1 MKEHRDPWFI
11 RLPDGRVVKAKS
23 TAAVQ
28 HHLEAGH
35 IPLNSY
41 ARREAGDEW
50 VALAWVAEFADLAA
64 GRPRPVRPDNGAA
77 GVPAERAA
85 ESGLK
90 TGVSARLD
98 PLKLQTVGVRG
109 YVDELI
115 AALDSTVNA
124 TKLWVGC
131 LTGVAVALAWLLI
144 HWFLR
149 FVELDAT
156 WPALLLSGL
165 AAATLLALGVT
176 LITRQTQLELTTMR
190 PISWR
195 ATRTGSGR
203 QFLRVFVIF
212 LIVGGVGSAL
222 LYLCHRFPAWV
233 EQPAGEGG
241 VRGLEPEEAIVTA
254 AGILGVLLSVVVFI
268 GIGLAMLIAP
278 ALIVEDSSVAGA
290 LREWRALC
298 REHRLRVFLYE
309 GLAIALGVA
318 ATLPLAVPIYLGL
331 ANGLFPY
338 ENLAVECTRWG
349 LRGLAFGPLI
359 AFLAVAN
366 VFIYLNLRYEYS
378 PHK

>member
-50 VALAWVAEFADLAA
+50 VALAWVAEFADVAA
-64 GRPRPVRPDNGAA
+64 GRTRLVRPDNGAA
-77 GVPAERAA
+77 GAPAARAA
-85 ESGLK
+85 ELGLK

-144 HWFLR
+144 HWSLR
-149 FVELDAT
+149 VVELDAT
-156 WPALLLSGL
+156 WLALLLSGL
-165 AAATLLALGVT
+165 TAATLLALGVT
-176 LITRQTQLELTTMR
+176 WITRQTQLELTTMR

-203 QFLRVFVIF
+203 QFWRVFVIF
-212 LIVGGVGSAL
+212 LIVGGVASGL
-222 LYLCHRFPAWV
+222 LYLCHRFPAWA
-233 EQPAGEGG
+233 EHLAADGG
-241 VRGLEPEEAIVTA
+241 VRDLSRETLTTT
-254 AGILGVLLSVVVFI
+254 AGILGVLLSVAAFI

-298 REHRLRVFLYE
+298 REHRMRVFLYE

-338 ENLAVECTRWG
+338 ENLAAECTRWG

-366 VFIYLNLRYEYS
+366 VFLYLNLRYEYA

>member
-1 MKEHRDPWFI
+1 M
-11 RLPDGRVVKAKS
+11 
-23 TAAVQ
+23 
-28 HHLEAGH
+28 
-35 IPLNSY
+35 
-41 ARREAGDEW
+41 
-50 VALAWVAEFADLAA
+50 AA
-64 GRPRPVRPDNGAA
+64 GRQRMVRPENGPPVA
-77 GVPAERAA
+77 PTERAGDSA
-85 ESGLK
+85 LK

-131 LTGVAVALAWLLI
+131 LTGAAVALAWLLI
-144 HWFLR
+144 HWLLR
-149 FVELDAT
+149 FAEIDAT
-156 WPALLLSGL
+156 WPALLFSGL
-165 AAATLLALGVT
+165 ASATLLALGVT

-195 ATRTGSGR
+195 ATRTGITR
-203 QFLRVFVIF
+203 QFWRVFIIF
-212 LIVGGVGSAL
+212 LIVGGVSSGL
-222 LYLCHRFPAWV
+222 LYACHRFPGWV
-233 EQPAGEGG
+233 ERLAGEGG
-241 VRGLEPEEAIVTA
+241 VRGLQPEEAIVTA
-254 AGILGVLLSVVVFI
+254 AGIFGVLISIVVFI

-338 ENLAVECTRWG
+338 QNLAAECTRWA
-349 LRGLAFGPLI
+349 LHGLAFGPLI

>member
-11 RLPDGRVVKAKS
+11 RLPDGRTVKAKS

-50 VALAWVAEFADLAA
+50 VALAWVAEFAAFA
-64 GRPRPVRPDNGAA
+64 
-77 GVPAERAA
+77 AERQRLVRTENGPAVGTA
-85 ESGLK
+85 ERTGESALK

-131 LTGVAVALAWLLI
+131 LTGAAVALAWLLI
-144 HWFLR
+144 HWLLR
-149 FVELDAT
+149 FAEVDTT

-190 PISWR
+190 PISWH
-195 ATRTGSGR
+195 ATRTGSAR
-203 QFLRVFVIF
+203 QFWRVFAIF
-212 LIVGGVGSAL
+212 LIVSGVGSGL
-222 LYLCHRFPAWV
+222 LYMCHRFPAWV
-233 EQPAGEGG
+233 EQLAGQEG
-241 VRGLEPEEAIVTA
+241 VRGLQAEEVIVTA
-254 AGILGVLLSVVVFI
+254 AGVLGVLLSVVVFI

-298 REHRLRVFLYE
+298 REHRLRVVLYE

-338 ENLAVECTRWG
+338 ENLAVESTRWG
-349 LRGLAFGPLI
+349 LHGLAFGPLI